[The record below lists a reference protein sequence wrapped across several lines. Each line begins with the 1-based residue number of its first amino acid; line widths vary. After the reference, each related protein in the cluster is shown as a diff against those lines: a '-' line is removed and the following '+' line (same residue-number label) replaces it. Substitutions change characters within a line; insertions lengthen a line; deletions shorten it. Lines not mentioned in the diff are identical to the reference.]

1 MQPPH
6 TLTITAGRLLDGS
19 GAPASEAMAVRIDG
33 ARITAVA
40 PAAHLAP
47 PAEST
52 GEHLDF
58 PTATL
63 LPGLIDCHTHTNMPG
78 DGRRGED
85 VHRDDDDYIRLLRSA
100 HNVER
105 ALETGVTTVC
115 DCGGWHETTF
125 RLKEGIRQG
134 IVRGPRLLAS
144 GRPITVT
151 GGHCWFMGGEAD
163 GVEGVQK
170 EARLLIKQGA
180 DFLKVMATGGST
192 LGTDPF
198 RPAYSSEE
206 LHAIADEGHRR
217 GLPVVAHCR
226 SNEAMRMVV
235 DARFD
240 ALMHGWFADHAG
252 VREFD
257 HRLADLVAE
266 RGVRVN
272 PTLHITR
279 GRLPLLQERVAQ
291 GVATDEETA
300 LLDRMQRS
308 HATTLQHTGWLID
321 RGVQLMAGSDCGWGV
336 YPFGRFD
343 LELAAMVDAGLSP
356 HAAIHAATAG
366 NAKALH
372 IDDVVGAV
380 TPGKEADLLVVDGR
394 PDQDI
399 THLAR
404 VLAVI
409 KSGRVVVNHT
419 TPRSP

>member
-1 MQPPH
+1 MQPPSAPA
-6 TLTITAGRLLDGS
+6 LTITAGWLLDGS
-19 GAPASEAMAVRIDG
+19 GAAATQAMAVRIEG
-33 ARITAVA
+33 ATISAVA
-40 PAAHLAP
+40 PAAQIAP
-47 PAEST
+47 PGASP

-58 PTATL
+58 PTGTL

-78 DGRRGED
+78 NGRRGED
-85 VHRDDDDYIRLLRSA
+85 VHREDDDFIRLLRSA
-100 HNVER
+100 HNVQR

-115 DCGGWHETTF
+115 DCGGWNETTF

-134 IVRGPRLLAS
+134 IVRGPRVLAS
-144 GRPITVT
+144 GRPITTT
-151 GGHCWFMGGEAD
+151 GGHCWFMGSEAD
-163 GVEGVQK
+163 GVDGVRGA
-170 EARLLIKQGA
+170 ARLLIKQGA

-206 LHAIADEGHRR
+206 LQTIAEEGHRR

-240 ALMHGWFADHAG
+240 AIMHGWFADRSG
-252 VREFD
+252 NREFD
-257 HRLADLVAE
+257 DRLADLIAQ

-272 PTLHITR
+272 PTLQITR
-279 GRLPLLQERVAQ
+279 GRLSLLQERVEQ
-291 GVATDEETA
+291 GVATGEETA
-300 LLDRMQRS
+300 LLESMQRS
-308 HATTLQHTGWLID
+308 HAVTLQHTGWLIE

-343 LELAAMVDAGLSP
+343 LELAAMVKAGLSP
-356 HAAIHAATAG
+356 LAAVHAATAG

-372 IDDVVGAV
+372 IDGVVGTVA
-380 TPGKEADLLVVDGR
+380 PGKEADLLVVDGR

-399 THLAR
+399 TVIGK

-409 KSGRVVVNHT
+409 KGGRVVVNNAA
-419 TPRSP
+419 P